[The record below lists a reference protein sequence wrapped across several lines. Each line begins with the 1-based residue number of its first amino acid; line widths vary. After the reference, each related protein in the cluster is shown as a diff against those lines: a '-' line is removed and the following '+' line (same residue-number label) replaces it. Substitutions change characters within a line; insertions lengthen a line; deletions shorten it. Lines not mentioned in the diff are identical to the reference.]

1 MQISDAPWGDDA
13 SQGGIPMGAAMP
25 LGTRARE
32 LIQAHP
38 SIQQH
43 HCCVAVSPRS
53 CLSPPCQDRASSAPS
68 AGTAGCQVAVA
79 VRRPCDLQVSPGTN
93 AAGDL
98 PHSGWPAPSLPHTP
112 AGASLRRPQP
122 HPGAPSRRPPRG
134 HALWHRGRRCPRARP
149 EFQGSFNIYS
159 TQREEQLEGWRCGV
173 AAVPDAGR
181 EGERRERGREL
192 SARARPGAAVG
203 VAGPCGGDIPGAGE
217 GES

>member
-1 MQISDAPWGDDA
+1 MPHRMTMPCTVTPPGGDGAPQGDGASQGDNALQISDAPWGDDA

-43 HCCVAVSPRS
+43 HCCVPVSPRS
-53 CLSPPCQDRASSAPS
+53 WLSPPCQDRASSAPS

-134 HALWHRGRRCPRARP
+134 HAMAQGKALPSGPPGVSGVIQHLFNSVRGTTRGLEVRGRGRP
-149 EFQGSFNIYS
+149 
-159 TQREEQLEGWRCGV
+159 
-173 AAVPDAGR
+173 
-181 EGERRERGREL
+181 
-192 SARARPGAAVG
+192 
-203 VAGPCGGDIPGAGE
+203 
-217 GES
+217 